1 MSKHLN
7 PLEKEFPRWQYKS
20 NSRIKMSN
28 FCKASIFPF
37 RTMFPHC
44 TDDRR
49 KSLCSSFSAWDS
61 NRNAHLPRIRQKV
74 PELCVQSSGTHHF
87 HKCFPS

>member
-7 PLEKEFPRWQYKS
+7 PLEKEFPRWRYKS

-28 FCKASIFPF
+28 FCKASIFSF

-44 TDDRR
+44 TDDR
-49 KSLCSSFSAWDS
+49 KKAYVLVF
-61 NRNAHLPRIRQKV
+61 LPRIAAER
-74 PELCVQSSGTHHF
+74 PI
-87 HKCFPS
+87 FPYTAKGAGALRTKLRHSPFP